1 MAVECAH
8 RKLFGLQYHPEVMH
22 SERGTATLRHFLFG
36 IADIPADWKI
46 ENVLEEE
53 MQKLRQTVRSRA
65 ASFGF
70 RVPRCNHHILLGTSL
85 CPKPQTGL
93 IPAISAVCCGPQWV
107 LNL

>member
-1 MAVECAH
+1 MAVECAE

-53 MQKLRQTVRSRA
+53 MQKLRQTVRSQCRPQRILIGTHRFPHRHTPCPLCCRA
-65 ASFGF
+65 LHGAWLKCTTC
-70 RVPRCNHHILLGTSL
+70 VTVMYV
-85 CPKPQTGL
+85 
-93 IPAISAVCCGPQWV
+93 AAA
-107 LNL
+107 